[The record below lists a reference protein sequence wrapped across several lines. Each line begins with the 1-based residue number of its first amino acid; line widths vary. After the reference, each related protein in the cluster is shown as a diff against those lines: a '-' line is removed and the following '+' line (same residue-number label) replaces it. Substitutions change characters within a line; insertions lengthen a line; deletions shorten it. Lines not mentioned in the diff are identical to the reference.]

1 MGGKESKHLPSSKA
15 VTLKKHMR
23 LNLTFSNGSTCLTG
37 LCISSYTENSE
48 FVTTNLLTCCEL
60 LWDSGALSRPTSDG
74 SEVHTVL
81 WKLQVLAS
89 TKLGRLV
96 LMGGFWCL
104 RVCTSTQ
111 RAPLSIKSDYDW
123 LQISDSTME
132 LDEYWSK
139 CLFADRDQMGKKKK
153 KEYNFFTWIFTKQIT
168 STLRKLWCMIDWHS
182 HLNFLVSQIISVEI
196 MEMCLC
202 S

>member
-96 LMGGFWCL
+96 LMGGF
-104 RVCTSTQ
+104 
-111 RAPLSIKSDYDW
+111 
-123 LQISDSTME
+123 
-132 LDEYWSK
+132 
-139 CLFADRDQMGKKKK
+139 
-153 KEYNFFTWIFTKQIT
+153 
-168 STLRKLWCMIDWHS
+168 
-182 HLNFLVSQIISVEI
+182 
-196 MEMCLC
+196 
-202 S
+202 